1 MAFTERNV
9 AADEVALSELKEFGY
24 MTTPVTVV
32 DGDVVVGFNPSELE
46 GLAERE
52 AAASTTSGGLRPVP
66 RSVGGAGRDDRCCA
80 VWERRFVVRRG
91 FRGLGRSDS
100 RTRT

>member
-46 GLAERE
+46 KLLELE
-52 AAASTTSGGLRPVP
+52 T
-66 RSVGGAGRDDRCCA
+66 
-80 VWERRFVVRRG
+80 
-91 FRGLGRSDS
+91 
-100 RTRT
+100 